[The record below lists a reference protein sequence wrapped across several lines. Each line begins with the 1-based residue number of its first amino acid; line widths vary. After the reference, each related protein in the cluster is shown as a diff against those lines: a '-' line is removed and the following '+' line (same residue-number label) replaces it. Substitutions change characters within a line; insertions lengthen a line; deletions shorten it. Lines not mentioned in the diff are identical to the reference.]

1 MEILNKSAAFT
12 EKLLRKQKGWIFLHA
27 LLIKDWDIEIEQY
40 KEGRSAQ
47 NGGKAYKSLKN
58 FTKVGQRKKVP
69 KCAKF
74 EFVITSFLFWGLFY
88 GVLGGFWTLE
98 YFLHLPFEEINS

>member
-1 MEILNKSAAFT
+1 MRIERALNRMAGGREEIAERQQRGTIDEESLPGKI
-12 EKLLRKQKGWIFLHA
+12 G
-27 LLIKDWDIEIEQY
+27 EIEKY
-40 KEGRSAQ
+40 KEVRSAQ

-74 EFVITSFLFWGLFY
+74 EFVITSFLF
-88 GVLGGFWTLE
+88 
-98 YFLHLPFEEINS
+98 